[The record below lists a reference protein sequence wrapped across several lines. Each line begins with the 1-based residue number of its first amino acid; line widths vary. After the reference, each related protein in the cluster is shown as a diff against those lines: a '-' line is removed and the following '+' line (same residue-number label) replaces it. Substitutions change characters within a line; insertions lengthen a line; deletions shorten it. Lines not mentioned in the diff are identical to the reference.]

1 MIVSAWTDR
10 IIITTSG
17 TAAVTAGLYLLL
29 QPWDLTSTHYVLAA
43 AVSIIVSALLIQ
55 GPGTSWPIVTS
66 FFLFGL
72 YMLARG
78 LGLLSYQYLRYS
90 AGVLFFAFGFYLLMR
105 LLTPPPSD
113 FTKPDSRN

>member
-10 IIITTSG
+10 IIIATSG
-17 TAAVTAGLYLLL
+17 TAAITAGLYLLL

-55 GPGTSWPIVTS
+55 GPGTPWPIVTS

-78 LGLLSYQYLRYS
+78 LGLLSHQYLRYS

-113 FTKPDSRN
+113 VTKPDSRD